1 MAETKTLMT
10 IEEFDALPDEPG
22 VRYELIEG
30 ELHVLASP
38 RYYHQDITAF
48 IMGELRAWAKS
59 HGGAANHN
67 TDFEMADNTV
77 LAPDVYY
84 LSAERLARID
94 PHKRNDD
101 APDLCIEV
109 WSPANERQE
118 EDLRRKAKIYLANG
132 AKAVWLIYP
141 EARIARIYKP
151 GKPVEIRDEDQALE
165 DTELLPGFSLKL
177 SEVL

>member
-10 IEEFDALPDEPG
+10 IEGFDALPEEPG

-30 ELHVLASP
+30 ELYVLASP
-38 RYYHQDITAF
+38 MYYHQRICFRIAF
-48 IMGELRAWAKS
+48 KLEAYANV
-59 HGGAANHN
+59 HGGEVNQN
-67 TDFEMADNTV
+67 TDFKMANNTV
-77 LAPDVYY
+77 VAPDVYY

-94 PHKRNDD
+94 PHKRNEG

-109 WSPANERQE
+109 WSPSNEREE

-141 EARIARIYKP
+141 ESRIARIYKP
-151 GKPVEIRDEDQALE
+151 GKSAQIRDEDDVME
-165 DTELLPGFSLKL
+165 DTELLPCFSMRL